1 MNELEIF
8 SYVYKGKKGNFFFF
22 KRWQREKDSG
32 RLFNFFQIFFFS

>member
-8 SYVYKGKKGNFFFF
+8 FYVYKRQKREFKK

-32 RLFNFFQIFFFS
+32 RLFNFFFQIFFFS